1 MDQNENFQQQPYPQY
16 QGREPLPNATTI
28 LILGILSIVVC
39 QLLGIV
45 ALIMGNNSIDLYKR
59 NPGSYSAESYNN
71 VKAGRICGI
80 IGICLLAFVIIF
92 WIVGA
97 SIFIPFWRRGRLD
110 Y

>member
-16 QGREPLPNATTI
+16 QGQEPLPNATII

-45 ALIMGNNSIDLYKR
+45 ALIMGNNSIDLYRR
-59 NPGSYSAESYNN
+59 NPGRYSVESYNN
-71 VKAGRICGI
+71 VNAGRICGI
-80 IGICLLAFVIIF
+80 IGICLMALIIF
-92 WIVGA
+92 IWIVGA
-97 SIFIPFWRRGRLD
+97 SIFFPFWRRGHFD